1 MSTHVAQ
8 NDDLLPSALVDG
20 YHAFA
25 GGRLRDEQERF
36 RQLAKEGQRPPVLL
50 ISCCDSRVAPEAIF
64 DAGPGEIFVVR
75 NIANLVPPY
84 ASKAGGET
92 AAAIEYAVIAL
103 KVAHIVV
110 MGHAKC
116 GGIRAHALD
125 HESKFQPLS
134 SADFVGQW
142 KALIRPA
149 VERLGPPTAD
159 LDDYCERLCHSS
171 IMQGL
176 DNLRTYPFVQERQ
189 AAGELTLHG
198 AYFGVADG
206 ALAVLD
212 QAQGTFIRLPLK

>member
-1 MSTHVAQ
+1 MNSSSTTNQ
-8 NDDLLPSALVDG
+8 PFLPTALVSG
-20 YHAFA
+20 YQAFA
-25 GGRLRDEQERF
+25 EGRLRTERGKF
-36 RQLAKEGQRPPVLL
+36 RQLATEGQRPPVLL

-75 NIANLVPPY
+75 NIANLVPPH
-84 ASKAGGET
+84 AAGAGGET

-110 MGHAKC
+110 MGHAQC

-125 HESKFQPLS
+125 CKSEFKPLS

-149 VERLGPPTAD
+149 IERLGPPTD
-159 LDDYCERLCHSS
+159 DFDDYCERLCHAS
-171 IMQGL
+171 IAQSL
-176 DNLRTYPFVQERQ
+176 DNLRTYPFVTEREN
-189 AAGELTLHG
+189 AGELTLHG

-206 ALAVLD
+206 ALAALD
-212 QAQGTFIRLPLK
+212 PARGVFVPLPHE